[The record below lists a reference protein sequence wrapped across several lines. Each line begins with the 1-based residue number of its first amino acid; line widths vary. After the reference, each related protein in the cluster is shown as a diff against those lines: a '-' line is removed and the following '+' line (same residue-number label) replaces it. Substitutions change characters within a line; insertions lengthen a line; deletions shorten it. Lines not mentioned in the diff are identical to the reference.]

1 MIDGQ
6 LNKILTGSAPYFK
19 ILKNSR
25 SKDMANENILIID
38 DSPEIVTQFANF
50 LKEEGFEVET
60 ALDGQ
65 AGIAKIEKRFYDLIL
80 TDLKMPGL
88 DGMQVLKYVQ
98 ENSPDSICIILTGY
112 GTVKNAVEAIKL
124 GAFDYLTKP
133 IKLDEILI
141 TLKRALE
148 YRNLRRENINLKNQL
163 RKKYR
168 FENIVGD
175 SEKMQKIFEVIE
187 KVADS
192 DSTIL
197 ILGESGTGKE
207 LIAKAIHYNSYR
219 REGPFIPVNCAAIPS
234 ELLESELFGHEKGAF
249 TNAIRT
255 RIGRFELANGG
266 TIFLDEIGDMSPVL
280 QSKLLRVLQDRQFER
295 IGGIKTIKTDI
306 RVIAATH
313 QDLKLAVEQKR
324 FREDLYYRLN
334 VIPIHL
340 PPLRERKSD
349 IPLLAHHF
357 LDHFNRTK
365 KKKIK
370 GFTKE
375 AMDKLIHY
383 DWPGNVR
390 ELENTIE
397 RVVILLDGDFITPQ
411 DLPEKF
417 QNLTRENIPQ
427 EIIIPDEGISLEEA
441 VNEFERKLILQALQK
456 TGWVKNKA
464 ARLLNLNRTT
474 LIEKIK
480 RQNLHPPDSI

>member
-1 MIDGQ
+1 
-6 LNKILTGSAPYFK
+6 
-19 ILKNSR
+19 
-25 SKDMANENILIID
+25 MANENILIID

-65 AGIAKIEKRFYDLIL
+65 AGIAKIEKRFYDLII

-375 AMDKLIHY
+375 AMDKLIQY

-480 RQNLHPPDSI
+480 RQNLYPPDSI